1 MLRCPFLALRSTA
14 WTVFVALYLTC
25 VSSAF
30 ANSQLALD
38 KGCYSC
44 HGTPPKKGAPT
55 IEKIAA
61 DYAKYRG
68 QTDAAVLLSNK
79 LREHHSFSSI
89 PAHERL
95 SEESALIL
103 VRWLI
108 EGAK

>member
-1 MLRCPFLALRSTA
+1 MPRYPFLALRSAT
-14 WTVFVALYLTC
+14 WIVFVALYVTC

-30 ANSQLALD
+30 ASSQLALD

-55 IEKIAA
+55 MENIAA
-61 DYAKYRG
+61 DYAKYLG
-68 QTDAAVLLSNK
+68 QTDAAARLSNK
-79 LREHHSFSSI
+79 LREHHIFSNI